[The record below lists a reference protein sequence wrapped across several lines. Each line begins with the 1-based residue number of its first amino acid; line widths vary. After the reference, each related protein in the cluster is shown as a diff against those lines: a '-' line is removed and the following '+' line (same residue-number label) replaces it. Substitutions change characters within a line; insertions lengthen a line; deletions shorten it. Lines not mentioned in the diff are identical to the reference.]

1 MVSGEDGSG
10 LPGATVLIKGTTTGT
25 ITDLDGAFKMKAS
38 DGDVITFTYVGMQSQ
53 EMTVGSGSSYNAT
66 LKPGVN
72 LNEVVV
78 TALGVSREK
87 KSLGYATQEISGD
100 EVNTAKSG
108 NFMNQ
113 MSGKLAGVNIKQN
126 NNFGGST
133 NIIIRGSSSLTGNNQ
148 ALFVVD
154 GIIMDN
160 SNHNTSAQ
168 TTGGS
173 GFDYGSKISDINP
186 NDIETMNVLR
196 GAAATALYGARAANG
211 VVIITTKKG
220 TRLSGKNAIGVT
232 VNSNVTMGV
241 IDKSTFVKYQ
251 DKYGQGYGYYYDD
264 PSGQFF
270 YEDVDGDGNPDL
282 VTPYT
287 EDGSYGAA
295 FDPNLNVYNWDA
307 FVPESPNFGKATPW
321 VAAENG
327 PDTFFDKA
335 YSFVNSVSLQGGG
348 DKGVFRIS
356 YTNTEQTGIM
366 PNSKLSRNNFAF
378 NSEMNMTDKLTIS
391 ATGNYINNQGK
402 GRNSTGYGN
411 NLMANYRQWW
421 ATNVDLQ
428 ALEELYD
435 QTGANITWNPAS
447 SSDPRTPI
455 FWNNPYFQ
463 VNESFQTDERNR
475 FYGNMV
481 VNYEF
486 SKKFSILA
494 RSSVDTYSEIFEE
507 RLAVGSVPDRFGISR
522 LTEPSGYART
532 DRTFT
537 EFNYDLIGTYNTRLS
552 EDISFRLL
560 GGMNVRRTRSA
571 SIFASTN
578 GGLVVPGLYS
588 MSNTVNPSL
597 PAVENNSIIGVN
609 GIYANASFGYKD
621 KLYVDI
627 TGRNDVSSTLPA
639 ANNSY
644 FYPSVALSY
653 LFAEN
658 INKDWLDFGKVRLNY
673 ASVGNDAPF
682 AVLQDT
688 YTLNPSFQGNAQ
700 TSVNNNRNN
709 PDLKPEI
716 STSFE
721 AGLEMV
727 FFHNRLGFDFATYK
741 TNTVDQIFNV
751 AVSTATG
758 YSSKYVNAGEVQNKG
773 MELSLYGTPVKTA
786 DFSWLVNVNWSR
798 NRNEVI
804 SLFDGVDNLQLG
816 SFQGGVTINAT
827 VGEPY
832 GTIQGTD
839 YVYLNGE
846 RVVGTNGYYL
856 KTSTADN
863 VIGNVNPDFIMGL
876 GNTFTY
882 KNWRL
887 NTLIDWKQGG
897 DLFSLDLYYGLA
909 TGLYEETAEDGYRE
923 NGVILDGVQADGS
936 TNDVLASTSNFGT
949 QGYRRNPN
957 AAFVYDASY
966 VKLREVSLTYTFP
979 AQAMENS
986 VFAGASF
993 GLVGNNL
1000 WIISKNLPH
1009 ADPEAGTTSGNL
1021 QGWQSGVLPTTRNFG
1036 FNLTLQF

>member
-1 MVSGEDGSG
+1 
-10 LPGATVLIKGTTTGT
+10 
-25 ITDLDGAFKMKAS
+25 
-38 DGDVITFTYVGMQSQ
+38 MQ
-53 EMTVGSGSSYNAT
+53 V
-66 LKPGVN
+66 
-72 LNEVVV
+72 
-78 TALGVSREK
+78 
-87 KSLGYATQEISGD
+87 
-100 EVNTAKSG
+100 
-108 NFMNQ
+108 
-113 MSGKLAGVNIKQN
+113 
-126 NNFGGST
+126 
-133 NIIIRGSSSLTGNNQ
+133 
-148 ALFVVD
+148 
-154 GIIMDN
+154 
-160 SNHNTSAQ
+160 
-168 TTGGS
+168 
-173 GFDYGSKISDINP
+173 
-186 NDIETMNVLR
+186 
-196 GAAATALYGARAANG
+196 
-211 VVIITTKKG
+211 
-220 TRLSGKNAIGVT
+220 
-232 VNSNVTMGV
+232 
-241 IDKSTFVKYQ
+241 
-251 DKYGQGYGYYYDD
+251 
-264 PSGQFF
+264 
-270 YEDVDGDGNPDL
+270 
-282 VTPYT
+282 
-287 EDGSYGAA
+287 
-295 FDPNLNVYNWDA
+295 W
-307 FVPESPNFGKATPW
+307 
-321 VAAENG
+321 
-327 PDTFFDKA
+327 
-335 YSFVNSVSLQGGG
+335 
-348 DKGVFRIS
+348 
-356 YTNTEQTGIM
+356 
-366 PNSKLSRNNFAF
+366 
-378 NSEMNMTDKLTIS
+378 
-391 ATGNYINNQGK
+391 
-402 GRNSTGYGN
+402 
-411 NLMANYRQWW
+411 
-421 ATNVDLQ
+421 
-428 ALEELYD
+428 
-435 QTGANITWNPAS
+435 
-447 SSDPRTPI
+447 
-455 FWNNPYFQ
+455 
-463 VNESFQTDERNR
+463 
-475 FYGNMV
+475 
-481 VNYEF
+481 
-486 SKKFSILA
+486 
-494 RSSVDTYSEIFEE
+494 
-507 RLAVGSVPDRFGISR
+507 
-522 LTEPSGYART
+522 
-532 DRTFT
+532 
-537 EFNYDLIGTYNTRLS
+537 
-552 EDISFRLL
+552 
-560 GGMNVRRTRSA
+560 
-571 SIFASTN
+571 
-578 GGLVVPGLYS
+578 
-588 MSNTVNPSL
+588 
-597 PAVENNSIIGVN
+597 
-609 GIYANASFGYKD
+609 
-621 KLYVDI
+621 
-627 TGRNDVSSTLPA
+627 
-639 ANNSY
+639 
-644 FYPSVALSY
+644 
-653 LFAEN
+653 
-658 INKDWLDFGKVRLNY
+658 
-673 ASVGNDAPF
+673 GNDAPF